1 MPRHGA
7 ALVDGDDDGSLLL
20 SALESGS
27 AKQEKRGKAGKQQ
40 QQQQK
45 KQKKKPTRRHGR
57 ARPVEDAELDGRRRP
72 LRLVGASVAVIVLVG
87 GISSGALAEA
97 VASVFASQYDR
108 LL

>member
-1 MPRHGA
+1 MPRRGA

-57 ARPVEDAELDGRRRP
+57 ARPVEDTELDGRRRP
-72 LRLVGASVAVIVLVG
+72 LRLVGELERALLPGLRGSG
-87 GISSGALAEA
+87 GLRCHRTCAAHT
-97 VASVFASQYDR
+97 
-108 LL
+108 